1 MKYPILWRIAVCGTA
16 LSLLT
21 GCTLTER
28 LDTVPSGSIPNAA
41 SRAPRGAIDMAL
53 PYYTAEKVNPI
64 TSTSSINR
72 IVCEALYEGMFILN
86 EQFQPEPL
94 LCERYELEGTRC
106 TLVLKEGLLF
116 SDGSPVTAEDVVA
129 SYQLAQRTPTSPYHD
144 RTSYMSSI
152 RATDSRTVRITL
164 TAANSRF
171 LSLLD
176 IPILKKGTENNTFA
190 VGTGAF
196 AVTEQEGEP
205 VLLPNAHWHSGPV
218 RTVTQIGLVGTVR
231 PDAVTSSFAVGD
243 ISMTRAERICDN
255 PITIKGAVD
264 VYQTPTT
271 ELHYLGIRASH
282 PLLANENFRK
292 ALSLAID
299 RDMLCKSSLQTFAD
313 PAVLPINPQPDNIS
327 GMSSSLKQA
336 STYLRQMGIEDK
348 NGDGR
353 VEDASGNPISLTLL
367 CNSENTFKSNVCNQ
381 LVTFFSHLGIGL
393 RINAVPFEQYQ
404 AALTSGMFDLYYGDV
419 LMTPDFDLR
428 ALLMTGGSLNFGR
441 FSDATLDQHIMTVRT
456 ASAEALPQAEAAFEE
471 YFLAKMPILPLA
483 FERDQV
489 IVRSGLL
496 ANFKPRPYNM
506 FWAPTEWR
514 LE

>member
-1 MKYPILWRIAVCGTA
+1 MKHPILWRTAVCGAA

-28 LDTVPSGSIPNAA
+28 LDAVASGSIPNAA
-41 SRAPRGAIDMAL
+41 SHAPRGAVDMAL
-53 PYYTAEKVNPI
+53 PYYTAEKINPI
-64 TSTSSINR
+64 TSTSVLNR

-86 EQFQPEPL
+86 EQMKPEPL
-94 LCERYELEGTRC
+94 LCESYELKGTRC
-106 TLVLKEGLLF
+106 TLVLKEGLKF
-116 SDGSPVTAEDVVA
+116 SDGSPVTADDVVA
-129 SYQLAQRTPTSPYHD
+129 SYRLAQRTPTSPYYD
-144 RTSYMSSI
+144 RTAYMSSI
-152 RATDSRTVRITL
+152 RAKDSRTVRITL

-176 IPILKKGTENNTFA
+176 IPIFKKGTENNPFA
-190 VGTGAF
+190 IGTGAF
-196 AVTEQEGEP
+196 AAAQQEGDP
-205 VLLPNAHWHSGPV
+205 ILLPNEHWHGGTV

-243 ISMTRAERICDN
+243 ISMTRAERISDH
-255 PITIKGAVD
+255 PVTIKGAVD

-271 ELHYLGIRASH
+271 ELHYLGVRVSH

-299 RDMLCKSSLQTFAD
+299 RDMICKSSLQTFAD
-313 PAVLPINPQPDNIS
+313 PAVMPINPQPANIS
-327 GMSSSLKQA
+327 GLTSSLKQA
-336 STYLRQMGIEDK
+336 NTYLRQMGIQDK

-353 VEDASGNPISLTLL
+353 VEDASGRPISLTLL
-367 CNSENTFKSNVCNQ
+367 CHSENSFKNNVCSQ
-381 LVTFFSHLGIGL
+381 LVTAFSHLGIEL
-393 RINAVPFEQYQ
+393 RVNAVPFAQYQ
-404 AALTSGMFDLYYGDV
+404 AALMSGMFDLYYGDV

-441 FSDATLDQHIMTVRT
+441 FADATLDNHIMSVRT
-456 ASAEALPQAEAAFEE
+456 ASEETLPQAEAAFQE

-496 ANFKPRPYNM
+496 ANFTPRPYNM

>member
-1 MKYPILWRIAVCGTA
+1 MKQHILRRAMVCGLA

-28 LDTVPSGSIPNAA
+28 LDAVASGSLPNV
-41 SRAPRGAIDMAL
+41 SHAPHGAGDMAL
-53 PYYTAEKVNPI
+53 PYYTAEKINPI
-64 TSTSSINR
+64 TSTSVVNH
-72 IVCEALYEGMFILN
+72 IVCEAVYEGLFSLN
-86 EQFQPEPL
+86 EKFEPEPL
-94 LCERYELEGTRC
+94 LCESYELKGTRC
-106 TLVLKEGLLF
+106 TLVLKEGIKF

-129 SYQLAQRTPTSPYHD
+129 SYRLARNTPTSPYYE
-144 RTSYMSSI
+144 RASYMSSI
-152 RATDSRTVRITL
+152 HAKDSRTIRIHL

-171 LSLLD
+171 LNLLD
-176 IPILKKGTENNTFA
+176 IPIFKKATESSTFA
-190 VGTGAF
+190 IGTGAF
-196 AVTEQEGEP
+196 AVAQHEGEP
-205 VLLPNAHWHSGPV
+205 VLLPNAHWHGGPIRSV
-218 RTVTQIGLVGTVR
+218 GQIGLVGTVR

-243 ISMTRAERICDN
+243 ISMTRAERISDN
-255 PITIKGAVD
+255 PVTINGAVD

-271 ELHYLGIRASH
+271 ELHYLGVRVSH

-299 RDMLCKSSLQTFAD
+299 RDMICKSSLQTFAD
-313 PAVLPINPQPDNIS
+313 PAVLPINPQPANIS
-327 GMSSSLKQA
+327 GLSSALQQA
-336 STYLRQMGIEDK
+336 NTYLRQMGIQDA
-348 NGDGR
+348 NSDGR
-353 VEDASGNPISLTLL
+353 VEDANGNPISLTLL
-367 CNSENTFKSNVCNQ
+367 CPSENSFKNNVCSQ
-381 LVTFFSHLGIGL
+381 LVTAFSHLGIEL
-393 RINAVPFEQYQ
+393 RVNAMPFEQYQ
-404 AALTSGMFDLYYGDV
+404 VALMSGMFDLYYGDM

-441 FSDATLDQHIMTVRT
+441 FSDATLDSHIMSVRI
-456 ASAEALPQAEAAFEE
+456 ASAETLPQAEAAFQE

-496 ANFKPRPYNM
+496 ANFTPRPYNM

>member
-1 MKYPILWRIAVCGTA
+1 MKHPILWRTAVCGLT

-28 LDTVPSGSIPNAA
+28 LDAVASGTMPNV
-41 SRAPRGAIDMAL
+41 SHAPHGAGNLAL
-53 PYYTAEKVNPI
+53 PYYTAEKINPI
-64 TSTSSINR
+64 TTTSLINR
-72 IVCEALYEGMFILN
+72 VVCEAIYEGLFMLN
-86 EQFQPEPL
+86 DKLQPEPL
-94 LCERYELEGTRC
+94 LCESYELSGTRC
-106 TLVLKEGLLF
+106 TLVLKEGLKF
-116 SDGSPVTAEDVVA
+116 SDGSPVTADDVAA
-129 SYQLAQRTPTSPYHD
+129 SYRLAKNTPTSPYHD
-144 RTSYMSSI
+144 RASYMSSI
-152 RATDSRTVRITL
+152 RVKDSRTIRITL

-176 IPILKKGTENNTFA
+176 IPIFKKPTQNSTFA
-190 VGTGAF
+190 IGTGPF
-196 AVTEQEGEP
+196 AVAQHEGQP
-205 VLLPNAHWHSGPV
+205 ILVPNEHWNGGATHNVP
-218 RTVTQIGLVGTVR
+218 QIGLVGTVR

-243 ISMTRAERICDN
+243 ISMTRAERISDD
-255 PITIKGAVD
+255 PLTIKGAVD

-271 ELHYLGIRASH
+271 ELHYLGVRVSH

-299 RDMLCKSSLQTFAD
+299 RDMICKSSLQTFAD
-313 PAVLPINPQPDNIS
+313 PAVLPINPQPANLS
-327 GMSSSLKQA
+327 GLSSSLKQA
-336 STYLRQMGIEDK
+336 NAYLRQMGIQDT
-348 NGDGR
+348 NSDGR

-367 CNSENTFKSNVCNQ
+367 CHSENSFKNNVCSQ
-381 LVTFFSHLGIGL
+381 LVTAFSHLGIEL
-393 RINAVPFEQYQ
+393 RVNAMPFAQYQ
-404 AALTSGMFDLYYGDV
+404 AALMSGMFDLYYGDL

-441 FSDATLDQHIMTVRT
+441 FSDATLDSRIMSVRT
-456 ASAEALPQAEAAFEE
+456 ASADALPQAEAAFQE

-496 ANFKPRPYNM
+496 ASFTPRPYNM

>member
-1 MKYPILWRIAVCGTA
+1 MRHPALYRIAVCGLA

-28 LDTVPSGSIPNAA
+28 LDAVASGSISSTTNRTPL
-41 SRAPRGAIDMAL
+41 GDGDFGL

-64 TSTSSINR
+64 TSTSVVNR
-72 IVCEALYEGMFILN
+72 IVCEAVYEGLFSLN
-86 EQFQPEPL
+86 DQLKPEPV
-94 LCERYELEGTRC
+94 LCESYELKGTRC
-106 TLVLKEGLLF
+106 TLVLKEGIQF
-116 SDGSPVTAEDVVA
+116 SDGSPVTAQDVVA
-129 SYQLAQRTPTSPYHD
+129 SYRLAKNTSTSPYYD
-144 RTSYMSSI
+144 RASYMSSI
-152 RATDSRTVRITL
+152 KAVDSRTVHITL

-171 LSLLD
+171 ISLLD
-176 IPILKKGTENNTFA
+176 IPIFKKETGSSIFA
-190 VGTGAF
+190 IGTGAF
-196 AVTEQEGEP
+196 AVGQHEGEP
-205 VLLPNAHWHSGPV
+205 VLLPNEHWHGGMV
-218 RTVTQIGLVGTVR
+218 RTVKQIGLVGTVR

-243 ISMTRAERICDN
+243 ISMTRAERISDN
-255 PITIKGAVD
+255 PVTIKGAVD

-271 ELHYLGIRASH
+271 ELHYLGVRVSH

-299 RDMLCKSSLQTFAD
+299 RDIICKSSLQNFAD
-313 PAVLPINPQPDNIS
+313 PAVLPINPQPNNIS
-327 GMSSSLKQA
+327 GLTSSLKQA
-336 STYLRQMGIEDK
+336 NTYLQQMGIQDT

-353 VEDASGNPISLTLL
+353 VEDAGGNPISLTLL
-367 CNSENTFKSNVCNQ
+367 CPSENSFKNNVCSQ
-381 LVTFFSHLGIGL
+381 LVTAFSQLGIEL
-393 RINAVPFEQYQ
+393 RVNAVPFEQYQ
-404 AALTSGMFDLYYGDV
+404 AALMSGMFDLYYGDI

-428 ALLMTGGSLNFGR
+428 ALLMSGGSLNFGR
-441 FSDATLDQHIMTVRT
+441 LTDVTLDNHIMSVRT
-456 ASAEALPQAEAAFEE
+456 ASEETLPQAEAAFQE

-496 ANFKPRPYNM
+496 ANFTPRPRNM